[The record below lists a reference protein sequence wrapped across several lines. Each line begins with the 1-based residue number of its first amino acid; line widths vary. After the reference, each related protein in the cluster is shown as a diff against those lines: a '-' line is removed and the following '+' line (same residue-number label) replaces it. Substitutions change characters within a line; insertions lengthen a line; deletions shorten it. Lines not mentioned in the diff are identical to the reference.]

1 MKKQQSGFTLI
12 ELIMVI
18 VILGILAA
26 FALPRF
32 ADFGADA
39 RRATIQGVEGAMRSA
54 SAITRSAFLAAGTN
68 PGTVNLEG
76 AAVAIT
82 NGYASPAGIIVAAN
96 ITGGAVD
103 NAANTGDFVV
113 TTTATTATVQAKGA
127 ASAANCQVVYTAAT
141 SSGTPA
147 VITAPTIVRTTTTT
161 GC

>member
-39 RRATIQGVEGAMRSA
+39 RRATIQGVEGAMKSA

-68 PGTVNLEG
+68 PATVTLEG
-76 AAVAIT
+76 ASVAIS
-82 NGYASPAGIIVAAN
+82 NGYASAAGIVVAAN
-96 ITGGAVD
+96 ITGDANTD
-103 NAANTGDFVV
+103 STNTGDFVI
-113 TTTATTATVQAKGA
+113 TTAGTTVTVRAKGA
-127 ASAANCQVVYTAAT
+127 KTPANCQVAYTAAT

-147 VITAPTIVRTTTTT
+147 VITAPTIVRDTSD
-161 GC
+161 C

>member
-39 RRATIQGVEGAMRSA
+39 RRATIQGVEGSMKSANAIVRSA
-54 SAITRSAFLAAGTN
+54 YLAAGTN
-68 PGTVNLEG
+68 PATVSLEG
-76 AAVAIT
+76 ETVAIT
-82 NGYASPAGIIVAAN
+82 NGYASPAGIVLAAN
-96 ITGGAVD
+96 ITGNSATD
-103 NAANTGDFVV
+103 ATNTGDFVV
-113 TTTATTATVQAKGA
+113 TTTATTATVQAK
-127 ASAANCQVVYTAAT
+127 SAATPATCQVVYTAAT
-141 SSGTPA
+141 SAGTPA
-147 VITAPTIVRTTTTT
+147 VITAPTIVRTTT

>member
-39 RRATIQGVEGAMRSA
+39 RRATIQGVEGAMKSA
-54 SAITRSAFLAAGTN
+54 SAIARSAFLAAGNN
-68 PGTVNLEG
+68 PAAVSLEG
-76 AAVAIT
+76 TDNVAIT
-82 NGYASPAGIIVAAN
+82 NGYASPAGIVVAAN
-96 ITGGAVD
+96 ITGGAAD
-103 NAANTGDFVV
+103 NAANTGDFVI
-113 TTTATTATVQAKGA
+113 TTTGTATTVQAKGA
-127 ASAANCQVVYTAAT
+127 TTPANCQVVYTAAT

-147 VITAPTIVRTTTTT
+147 VITAPTIVRDTSD
-161 GC
+161 C

>member
-39 RRATIQGVEGAMRSA
+39 RRATIQGVEGAMKSA
-54 SAITRSAFLAAGTN
+54 SAITRSAFLAAGAN
-68 PGTVNLEG
+68 PATVNLEG

-96 ITGGAVD
+96 ITGGAAD
-103 NAANTGDFVV
+103 NAANTGDFVI
-113 TTTATTATVQAKGA
+113 TTTATTTTVQARGVTTP
-127 ASAANCQVVYTAAT
+127 ANCQVVYTAAT
-141 SSGTPA
+141 ASSATPP
-147 VITAPTIVRTTTTT
+147 VITAPTIVRTTT